1 MAFLTPG
8 RRRAVA
14 IAAAVLLAAIAHV
27 AYVRIRGDIYSGIDF
42 SGAYLANDGS
52 LLRVFLTPDEKYR
65 IRKRLADFPPTL
77 VAAVLLQEDRYFYAH
92 AGINPAAL
100 ARAGWETYVKK
111 DRRVGASTITM
122 QLARLKYGI
131 RTRNITGKIAQI
143 ACALYLD
150 LCFPKDAILEAY
162 LNLAP
167 CGGNV
172 EGFAAASWYYF
183 DRPVSRLDLSQ
194 VLTLTVI
201 PQDPKARA
209 PRGDPLPEEL
219 LSARTR
225 LFESWIAERPEDGE
239 YREIMDLPVET
250 MSSFP
255 FGAPHFT
262 EALETRMTARREN
275 DGSFERRT
283 TIGKRE
289 QRICED
295 MIRRHIDQYR
305 SFGVSNASAILVDWT
320 TMKVRA
326 SVGSANYRD
335 DAISGQVNGTV
346 AKRSPGSTL
355 KPLIY
360 ALAVDQGLIHPET
373 MLKDTPTSFSD
384 YTPDNFGSDFAGP
397 IHAGVALA
405 DSRNIPAIALAREI
419 RDPDLYAFLANAGVA
434 GLKGRDHYGLSIVLG
449 SAEVTMEELATMYA
463 CLASGGRLRELV
475 KLEDLPP
482 SAARGKSTD
491 KRLLSAEA
499 AFIARKMLEG
509 NVPPI
514 TIRPQTS
521 AGVPIAFK
529 TGTSIGFKDCWCAA
543 LFDRYVLI
551 VWLGNFDG
559 KGNNAFQGRSMAA
572 PLLFKI
578 ADALL
583 ADLPEGERL
592 AGPAPPEGV
601 ALIPVC
607 AVSGCIPG
615 PDCPDTVATWFIPG
629 VSPIGSCKIHRRIN
643 VDLRTGYRTD
653 ASPGK
658 HVVSVVR
665 EFWTTD
671 LLELFEQAGLPRLVP
686 PPYPPNENRL
696 DTAERGF
703 PPTILSPLS
712 NTTYVIRSVDD
723 KRKSLVLVASA
734 DAEAREL
741 FWFADSLFIGR
752 STPGGKLLWEPGTGS
767 HVLTVTDQNGRT
779 GSISFTVR
787 AGQ

>member
-1 MAFLTPG
+1 MAFFTSR

-14 IAAAVLLAAIAHV
+14 IATAVLLAALAHV
-27 AYVRIRGDIYSGIDF
+27 AYVRVRGDIYAGIDF
-42 SGAYLANDGS
+42 SGTYLANDGS

-65 IRKRLADFPPTL
+65 IKKRLADFPPTL
-77 VAAVLLQEDRYFYAH
+77 VTAVLLQEDRYFYAH

-131 RTRNITGKIAQI
+131 RTRTIPGKIAQI

-162 LNLAP
+162 LNIAP
-167 CGGNV
+167 CGGNL

-183 DRPVSRLDLSQ
+183 NSPVSRLDLSQ
-194 VLTLTVI
+194 VLTLAVI
-201 PQDPKARA
+201 PQDPRSRA
-209 PRGDPLPEEL
+209 PRGDPLPAEL
-219 LSARTR
+219 LSARAR
-225 LFESWIAERPEDGE
+225 LLESWIAERPGDGE
-239 YREIMDLPVET
+239 YRELMDLPVET
-250 MSSFP
+250 ISAFP
-255 FGAPHFT
+255 FEAPHFT
-262 EALETRMTARREN
+262 EALEARSRARGAKDEAL
-275 DGSFERRT
+275 ERRT
-283 TIGKRE
+283 TIGRRE
-289 QRICED
+289 QRTCED
-295 MIRRHIDQYR
+295 MIKRHLDQYR
-305 SFGVSNASAILVDWT
+305 SFGVSNASAILIDWT

-326 SVGSANYRD
+326 SVGSADYLN

-355 KPLIY
+355 KPFIY
-360 ALAVDQGLIHPET
+360 ALAVEQGLIHPET

-405 DSRNIPAIALAREI
+405 DSRNIPAITLAREI
-419 RDPDLYAFLANAGVA
+419 ANPDLYEFLSKAGVT

-463 CLASGGRLRELV
+463 CLASGGRFRELV
-475 KLEDLPP
+475 RFESSDPY
-482 SAARGKSTD
+482 AARGRPAE

-499 AFIARKMLEG
+499 AFITRKMLEG
-509 NVPPI
+509 NVPPV
-514 TIRPQTS
+514 TVRPQTS
-521 AGVPIAFK
+521 VGVPIAFK
-529 TGTSIGFKDCWCAA
+529 TGTSIGFKDCWCVAI
-543 LFDRYVLI
+543 FDRYVLC
-551 VWLGNFDG
+551 VWIGNFDG
-559 KGNNAFQGRSMAA
+559 RGNNAFQGRSMAA

-583 ADLPEGERL
+583 ADLPEGGRL
-592 AGPAPPEGV
+592 AEAPPPDGV
-601 ALIPVC
+601 TMIPVC
-607 AVSGCIPG
+607 SVSGCIPG
-615 PDCPDTVATWFIPG
+615 PDCPDTVETWFIPG

-653 ASPGK
+653 EAPGK
-658 HVVSVVR
+658 RVVSVVR

-671 LLELFEQAGLPRLVP
+671 LLELFEEAGLPRLIP

-696 DTAERGF
+696 DAADRSF
-703 PPTILSPLS
+703 PPTILSPMA
-712 NTTYVIRSVDD
+712 NTNYVIRSVDD

-752 STPGGKLLWEPGTGS
+752 SAPGGKLLWEPKTGS
-767 HVLTVTDQNGRT
+767 HILTVTDQNGRT
-779 GSISFTVR
+779 GSISFTVH
-787 AGQ
+787 AGE

>member
-1 MAFLTPG
+1 MAFLTAG
-8 RRRAVA
+8 RRRFVA
-14 IAAAVLLAAIAHV
+14 IAAAVLLAALAHV
-27 AYVRIRGDIYSGIDF
+27 AYVRVRGDIYSGLDF
-42 SGAYLANDGS
+42 SGAYLANDGT
-52 LLRVFLTPDEKYR
+52 LLRVFLTTDEKYR

-131 RTRNITGKIAQI
+131 RTRTIPGKIAQI

-167 CGGNV
+167 CGGNI

-194 VLTLTVI
+194 AMTLAVI
-201 PQDPKARA
+201 PQDPLARA

-219 LSARTR
+219 LQARAR
-225 LFESWIAERPEDGE
+225 LLEAWIAERPGDGE
-239 YREIMDLPVET
+239 YRELMDLPVET
-250 MSSFP
+250 ISAFP
-255 FGAPHFT
+255 FKAPHFT
-262 EALETRMTARREN
+262 EALEARGNAGRAKG
-275 DGSFERRT
+275 DSLERRT
-283 TIGKRE
+283 TIGTRE
-289 QRICED
+289 QRMCED

-326 SVGSANYRD
+326 SVGSADYRN

-355 KPLIY
+355 KPFIY

-397 IHAGVALA
+397 IHAGVALV

-419 RDPDLYAFLANAGVA
+419 HDPDLYDFLGNAGVS

-463 CLASGGRLRELV
+463 CVASGGRLRELV
-475 KLEDLPP
+475 RLEDSDPY
-482 SAARGKSTD
+482 AARGKSAE
-491 KRLLSAEA
+491 KRLMSGEA

-509 NVPPI
+509 NVPPVSV
-514 TIRPQTS
+514 RPQTS
-521 AGVPIAFK
+521 VGVPIAFK
-529 TGTSIGFKDCWCAA
+529 TGTSIGFKDCWCVAI
-543 LFDRYVLI
+543 FDRYVLC
-551 VWLGNFDG
+551 VWIGNFDG
-559 KGNNAFQGRSMAA
+559 RGNNAFQGRSMAA

-592 AGPAPPEGV
+592 GELSPPEGV
-601 ALIPVC
+601 TMVPVC
-607 AVSGCIPG
+607 SVSGCIPG
-615 PDCPDTVATWFIPG
+615 PDCPDTVSTWFIPG

-653 ASPGK
+653 AKPGK
-658 HVVSVVR
+658 GVVSVVR

-671 LLELFEQAGLPRLVP
+671 LLELFEEAGLPRLVP
-686 PPYPPNENRL
+686 PPYPPDDRRL

-703 PPTILSPLS
+703 PPTILSPMA
-712 NTTYVIRSVDD
+712 NTSYVIRSIDD

-752 STPGGKLLWEPGTGS
+752 SAPGGKLLWEPRTGS
-767 HVLTVTDQNGRT
+767 HVLTVIDQNGRT
-779 GSISFTVR
+779 GSISFSVH